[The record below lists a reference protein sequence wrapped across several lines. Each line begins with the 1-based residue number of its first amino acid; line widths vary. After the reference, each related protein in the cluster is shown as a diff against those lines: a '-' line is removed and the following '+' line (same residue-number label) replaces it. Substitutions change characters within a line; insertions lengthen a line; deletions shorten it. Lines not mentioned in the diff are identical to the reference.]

1 MCLCW
6 GQDNHVKECNYL
18 VGKTIILESNV
29 DVLNTGS
36 QKLNYFVYVDIIF
49 LDTVLI

>member
-18 VGKTIILESNV
+18 DGKTIILESNV
-29 DVLNTGS
+29 DVLNTGT
-36 QKLNYFVYVDIIF
+36 LVF
-49 LDTVLI
+49 LLREQVVLREQGNK